1 MKHGFQPFLL
11 AFWCLLVPVKAQTQ
25 IEWFSA
31 QNATNL
37 AANGVSAM
45 DASFRFELGVFT
57 GSFVP
62 TSLNVAEWSENW
74 NVARGNAA
82 ELNAIQRVRYLAD
95 LKRFGGRFTVESATA
110 PFTAGKAAYVWGF
123 KGDPAEGEW
132 ILFRAAS
139 WTWPSAAIGPPAFL
153 LWEAKDATA
162 VLGTINL
169 SGSPF
174 LMQAAAVANAVPPIT
189 TWPQW
194 QADELA
200 GETLIQPH
208 EDADG
213 DGTANILEFIFGTSP
228 LSRNP
233 SPIAPAALANLSG
246 EKYLQLSI
254 PRRADRPATLVVEV
268 SEDLSVWNNGTGHTA
283 TVSSSTTAL
292 TVRDLIPVSPTAP
305 KRFIRLRVSPEP

>member
-1 MKHGFQPFLL
+1 MSGVSRAIRRQ
-11 AFWCLLVPVKAQTQ
+11 
-25 IEWFSA
+25 
-31 QNATNL
+31 
-37 AANGVSAM
+37 ANGYSSA
-45 DASFRFELGVFT
+45 RHPGPGL
-57 GSFVP
+57 P
-62 TSLNVAEWSENW
+62 
-74 NVARGNAA
+74 RP
-82 ELNAIQRVRYLAD
+82 Q
-95 LKRFGGRFTVESATA
+95 
-110 PFTAGKAAYVWGF
+110 
-123 KGDPAEGEW
+123 
-132 ILFRAAS
+132 
-139 WTWPSAAIGPPAFL
+139 GPPAFL

-162 VLGTINL
+162 ILGTINL

-213 DGTANILEFIFGTSP
+213 DGTANILEFISGTSP
-228 LSRNP
+228 VGRNP
-233 SPIAPAALANLSG
+233 SPMQPATLANLSG
-246 EKYLQLSI
+246 EKYLQLTV

-268 SEDLSVWNNGTGHTA
+268 SENLSVWNNGTGHTA

-305 KRFIRLRVSPEP
+305 KRFIRLRATP

>member
-1 MKHGFQPFLL
+1 MKHGFLWFLV
-11 AFWCLLVPVKAQTQ
+11 AFWCLLVPVKAQTL

-37 AANGVSAM
+37 AANGISTM

-62 TSLNVAEWSENW
+62 TSSNTAQWSANW
-74 NVARGNAA
+74 NAA
-82 ELNAIQRVRYLAD
+82 QRVRYRTD
-95 LKRFGGRFTVESATA
+95 LKRFTGSLTVNSATA

-123 KGDPAEGEW
+123 KGDPAAGEW

-139 WTWPSAAIGPPAFL
+139 WTWPSAAAGPPAFL

-162 VLGTINL
+162 ILGTINL

-174 LMQAAAVANAVPPIT
+174 LMQAAAVANAVPPTT
-189 TWPQW
+189 TWAQW

-200 GETLIQPH
+200 GETLILPH

-213 DGTANILEFIFGTSP
+213 DGTANILEFISGTSP

-233 SPIAPAALANLSG
+233 SPIAPEALASLSG
-246 EKYLQLSI
+246 EKYLQLTI
-254 PRRADRPATLVVEV
+254 PRRADRPATLIVEV
-268 SEDLSVWNNGTGHTA
+268 SENLSVWNSGTGHTA
-283 TVSSSTTAL
+283 TVSSSTTSL
-292 TVRDLIPVSPTAP
+292 TVRDLIPVSPAAP